1 MAIDP
6 DAEALFAD
14 AALSAHL
21 ATAVDGRPHV
31 APVWYVY
38 EDGVVWI
45 LTGGK
50 KLANLRENP
59 RVALSIESYDAAGVD
74 WGVQLLGTAR
84 VVDDEERYHE
94 VARRMDEK
102 YGGDYGTDGGVE
114 GALVAVRVGS
124 ASAQT
129 Y

>member
-6 DAEALFAD
+6 DAEGLFAD

-21 ATAVDGRPHV
+21 ATAVDDRPHV

-50 KLANLRENP
+50 KLANLRQNP
-59 RVALSIESYDAAGVD
+59 RVALSVESYDAAGVD

-84 VVDDEERYHE
+84 VVEDEERYHE

-102 YGGDYGTDGGVE
+102 YGGDYGADGGVE
-114 GALVAVRVGS
+114 GALVAVHVGS
-124 ASAQT
+124 ATAQE